1 MIARARQE
9 SRRWAAVMRATVMGI
24 ALLAA
29 WGGVARGPGSGVALE
44 AADTAAPGWAGPSG
58 PQAALA
64 TAAGT
69 SEPAASDRPA
79 QPTPSPA
86 AGEHPA
92 ESPSTEPKQL
102 IATTNLWRAMQEGGV
117 LMYPIALCSV
127 VMVAFVLERLVALRR
142 GRVIPKPFITR
153 LLEQIRQGQ
162 LERRQAL
169 ALCQENRSVVAQV
182 CAAAIRKWGRPAVE
196 VEQALL
202 DAGERAT
209 YGLRAHLRV
218 FNAVATVAPL
228 LGLLGTVFG
237 MIQAFNAVAASD
249 ALGRPE
255 LLASGVAQAL
265 LTTAFGLSVAI
276 PALLLYYVFVSRADR
291 LITEIDAYGEELVHL
306 ISAEA
311 ISFGDESRAKLRRVG
326 RRENGTD
333 TGAGGG
339 DEQASAASRNTPQAK
354 APPAREKRA
363 G

>member
-1 MIARARQE
+1 MIARAKQDFRG
-9 SRRWAAVMRATVMGI
+9 WAGMTRAIAIGA
-24 ALLAA
+24 ALLLA
-29 WGGVARGPGSGVALE
+29 WGNVGRGPGLGPALG
-44 AADTAAPGWAGPSG
+44 AADTAAPASAGPTFSPQAVAASTS
-58 PQAALA
+58 PQAAA
-64 TAAGT
+64 
-69 SEPAASDRPA
+69 DRPA
-79 QPTPSPA
+79 QHAPSAVAGGQPA
-86 AGEHPA
+86 GDA
-92 ESPSTEPKQL
+92 PSEPQQL

-127 VMVAFVLERLVALRR
+127 VMVAFVFERLVALRR
-142 GRVIPKPFITR
+142 GRVIPRPFITR
-153 LLEQIRQGQ
+153 LLEQIGQGQ
-162 LERRQAL
+162 LDRRQAL

-182 CAAAIRKWGRPAVE
+182 CAGAIRKWGRPAVE

-237 MIQAFNAVAASD
+237 MIQAFNTVAASD

-276 PALLLYYVFVSRADR
+276 PALLLYYVFVARVDR
-291 LITEIDAYGEELVHL
+291 LIIEIDAYGEELVHL

-326 RRENGTD
+326 RRENGAD
-333 TGAGGG
+333 APAGGG
-339 DEQASAASRNTPQAK
+339 QEEPSAPGRNAPPAK
-354 APPAREKRA
+354 LEPAREKRA